1 MKRLLLGLLALL
13 TLSVGLPATASP
25 VEAASPTEE
34 SAFVSRINGLRSSL
48 GLVPLQVDNELVT
61 ASRVWADQMAADD
74 TLAHAPDIT
83 AGITAPWIK
92 VGENVGV
99 GGDVDSL
106 FDAFV
111 ASPLH
116 YANLV
121 DPDFRYVGIGV
132 TFANGKLWTTHRFMA
147 LADIPTTTTAPP
159 TTTAPTTTAPTTVAP
174 TTAPLP
180 TTAPTT
186 AVTTPPT
193 TSPPTT
199 TTTTSTTTN
208 STQLPEQGSD
218 VSNPPPELLAF
229 APTYM
234 DSQAALATV
243 VSVDD
248 TLDALRSV
256 ANLPNDLGQALWTVL
271 VS

>member
-25 VEAASPTEE
+25 VAAASPTEE
-34 SAFVSRINGLRSSL
+34 AAFVSRINGLRSSL
-48 GLVPLQVDNELVT
+48 GLVPLQVDNELVA
-61 ASRVWADQMAADD
+61 ASRVWADQMAAGD

-159 TTTAPTTTAPTTVAP
+159 TTLPP
-174 TTAPLP
+174 TTAPP
-180 TTAPTT
+180 PPTAPTT

-193 TSPPTT
+193 TPPPTT
-199 TTTTSTTTN
+199 TTTTTTTTTMPTTTN
-208 STQLPEQGSD
+208 STQLPEQGSA
-218 VSNPPPELLAF
+218 VPTPPPALLAF
-229 APTYM
+229 APTRM
-234 DSQAALATV
+234 DSHAALATV
-243 VSVDD
+243 ASVAD
-248 TLDALRSV
+248 TLDALRTPV
-256 ANLPNDLGQALWTVL
+256 TPPNNLGRALWTVL